1 MEVILIV
8 AMSVNR
14 VIGRGPD
21 IPWHIPGEQ
30 ARFKRVTMGYPLVMG
45 RKTFEAIGRPLPGR
59 RNIIISRNKQYN
71 AKGCE
76 VVCGLKEAFSL
87 CATSEKVFVIG
98 GEQIFRQA
106 MAGAQTI
113 ILTTIQRQVE
123 GDIYFPEFCGFDK
136 VTYEKNDGPDPYI
149 VEVFKRKI

>member
-8 AMSVNR
+8 AMSINR

-30 ARFKRVTMGYPLVMG
+30 ARFKRITMGYPLVMG
-45 RKTFEAIGRPLPGR
+45 RKTFESIGRPLPGR
-59 RNIIISRNKQYN
+59 RNIIISRNKQYD

-76 VVCGLKEAFSL
+76 VVCSLNEAFAL
-87 CATSEKVFVIG
+87 CAATEKVFVVG

-113 ILTTIQRQVE
+113 ILTTIQRQVA
-123 GDIYFPEFCGFDK
+123 GDVYFPEFCGFEK
-136 VTYEKNDGPDPYI
+136 VDYEENDGPDPYI
-149 VEVFKRKI
+149 IEVFKRKG